1 MRLLRPTRW
10 LAALAIAIAATLLLA
25 DVADARAGRGG
36 GFGSRGGRS
45 FQPPPITRTAP
56 REAAPLQRQQ
66 DAGPSVNQ
74 PQAARGSA
82 AAPRQGLAGRG
93 GFFGGLLGAGLF
105 GMLLGYGLFGGFAGL
120 GSLLGLLL
128 QVAIVGGLAMLALR
142 WFQGRFQP
150 APAGPAV
157 PPPLRRD
164 AQAYRPPASGPGAG
178 YGARQQAG
186 DDQVGIGQADLDSF
200 ERLLGELQTAY
211 GRGDRA
217 TLRRLALPEVVGR
230 LERDLDDDARR
241 GVVNRVDGVKLLQG
255 DLAEAWREGQACYAT
270 VAMRFELRDHVEEL
284 ATGRVVEGDPQRP
297 VEATEIWTFRR
308 DDTGPWK
315 VSAIQ
320 QA

>member
-1 MRLLRPTRW
+1 
-10 LAALAIAIAATLLLA
+10 
-25 DVADARAGRGG
+25 
-36 GFGSRGGRS
+36 
-45 FQPPPITRTAP
+45 
-56 REAAPLQRQQ
+56 
-66 DAGPSVNQ
+66 
-74 PQAARGSA
+74 
-82 AAPRQGLAGRG
+82 
-93 GFFGGLLGAGLF
+93 
-105 GMLLGYGLFGGFAGL
+105 MLLGYGLFGGFAGL

-157 PPPLRRD
+157 PPLRRD
-164 AQAYRPPASGPGAG
+164 ARAYRQPAPGPDAG
-178 YGARQQAG
+178 YGARRQAG
-186 DDQVGIGQADLDSF
+186 DHQVGIGQADLDSF

-217 TLRRLALPEVVGR
+217 ALRRLALPEVVGR
-230 LERDLDDDARR
+230 LDRDLGDDALR
-241 GVVNRVDGVKLLQG
+241 GVVNRVNGVKLLQG

-297 VEATEIWTFRR
+297 IEATEIWTFRR
-308 DDTGPWK
+308 DGAGPWK